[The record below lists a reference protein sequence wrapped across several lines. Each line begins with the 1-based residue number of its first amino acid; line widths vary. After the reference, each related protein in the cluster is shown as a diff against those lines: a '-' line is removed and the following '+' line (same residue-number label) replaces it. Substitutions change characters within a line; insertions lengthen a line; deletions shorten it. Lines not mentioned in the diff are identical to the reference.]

1 MTPIRPDAEDA
12 LEQATIQLFAELGW
26 HTVNCFHETFGTG
39 GTVGRDNAGEVV
51 LTARLRPALQRLN
64 PDLPREA
71 IDLAV
76 DDLVRD
82 RSALSPAQANRE
94 VYRLI
99 KDGVKATFRDDEGG
113 EVTETV
119 RVIDWNAPENN
130 DFLLASQL
138 WATGELHKRR
148 PDLLGFVN
156 GLPLVLVEL
165 KASAKRLENAY
176 QDNLRDYK
184 DTIPQLFWYNALIIL
199 SNGINSRVG
208 STTASW
214 EHFAEWKK
222 ISDEQEAG
230 VISLE
235 TVIRGTC
242 EQGRLLD
249 LVENFT
255 LFSDSG
261 GALIKLL
268 AKNHQFLGVNNAID
282 AVQNLRENQGRLGV
296 FWHTQGSGKSYS
308 MIFFSQKVLRKLP
321 GNWTFLIVT
330 DRAELDEQI
339 YKNFADVGAVTEQE
353 VQATSG
359 EHLKQL
365 LQENHRHIF
374 TLIQKFG
381 TQHGAAY
388 PKMSDRADIIVV
400 TDEAH
405 RSQYD
410 VLAANMRRA
419 LPNAAFIGF
428 TGTPLMAGEEKTRD
442 VFGDYVSVYDFRQS
456 VEDRATVP
464 LYYENRI
471 PELQLVND
479 DLSDELQR
487 ILDAAELEEE
497 QEKKLEREFGREYH
511 LITRNDRL
519 ETIAEDIVGHFL
531 GRGYQGKAMVVSIDK
546 ATAVRMYNK
555 VQTHWKERLAKL
567 KAQLASTTGEEHR
580 ATLEEQIRYMQ
591 KTDMAV
597 VVSQAQ
603 NEIDDFR
610 KKGLDMVRHR
620 RRMIQEDLETRF
632 KDPEDPFRIV
642 FVTAMWMTGF
652 DAPSVSTIYLDKP
665 MRNHTLMQTIARANR
680 VHRDKNNGLIVDY
693 VGVFRNLQ
701 KALAIYG
708 GGVGGSGDGAT
719 PVKNKQALVTE
730 LERALQET
738 VSFLEAHG
746 IDVNALVNAEGFAR
760 PAKLRDAREAM
771 LVSDDVKK
779 QYLGRSQTV
788 RRLYKAVLPDPV
800 AARFG
805 AVVSTLSTL
814 RELILA
820 ASEPISIDEVMGE
833 IDALLDRSIAP
844 QPFVIRPETAAYGN
858 HAHIDLSQINFDLL
872 RERFSENHKHTQ
884 TERLKAA
891 ISKKLDEMVQLNRT
905 RADYLEKFQHMIDEY
920 NSGSKNVEQLFDELL
935 VFAKRLS
942 EEEKRGIAE
951 KLSEEELAVFDLLTK
966 PRPNLTEAEERK
978 VKDVA
983 KELLATLKQE
993 KLVLDWRT
1001 RQQSRAAVLVT
1012 VQEILDN
1019 LPRAYSTEMYNE
1031 KCSAVYQHIYDAYA
1045 GGGRSIYQA
1054 VA

>member
-1 MTPIRPDAEDA
+1 MTPVHPDAEEA
-12 LEQATIQLFAELGW
+12 LEQATVQLFAELRW
-26 HTVNCFHETFGTG
+26 ETVNCFHETFGTG
-39 GTVGRDNAGEVV
+39 GTLGRDNAGEVV

-64 PDLPREA
+64 PDLPRGA
-71 IDLAV
+71 LDLATEE
-76 DDLVRD
+76 LARD

-99 KDGVKATFRDDEGG
+99 KDGVKVTFRDDEGD

-119 RVIDWNAPENN
+119 RVIDWNTPQDN

-138 WATGELHKRR
+138 WVTGELHKRR
-148 PDLLGFVN
+148 PDLVGFVN

-176 QDNLRDYK
+176 RDNLRDYK
-184 DTIPQLFWYNALIIL
+184 DTISQLFWYNALVIL
-199 SNGINSRVG
+199 SNGIDSRVG

-255 LFSDSG
+255 LFSNAG

-282 AVQNLRENQGRLGV
+282 AVQNIRENQGRLGV

-330 DRAELDEQI
+330 DRNELDEQI

-365 LQENHRHIF
+365 LQENHRHVF

-388 PKMSDRADIIVV
+388 PKLSDRDDIIVV

-428 TGTPLMAGEEKTRD
+428 TGTPLMAGEEKTRE

-471 PELQLVND
+471 PELQLVNED
-479 DLSDELQR
+479 FSEELQE
-487 ILDAAELEEE
+487 ILDAAELDED

-511 LITRNDRL
+511 LITRNERL
-519 ETIAEDIVGHFL
+519 ETIAEDLVGHFL
-531 GRGYQGKAMVVSIDK
+531 GRGYQGKAMVVSVDK
-546 ATAVRMYNK
+546 ATAVRMYDK
-555 VQTHWKERLAKL
+555 VQAHWKARLEQS
-567 KAQLASTTGEEHR
+567 KAELAS
-580 ATLEEQIRYMQ
+580 ATSDEQRRVLEEQIRSMEQ
-591 KTDMAV
+591 TDMAV
-597 VVSQAQ
+597 VVSQGQ

-610 KKGLDMVRHR
+610 TRGLDIVPHR

-708 GGVGGSGDGAT
+708 AGTGGSDGNT
-719 PVKNKQALVTE
+719 PVQSKQALVAE
-730 LERALQET
+730 LEIALQDT
-738 VSFLEAHG
+738 VSFLESHG
-746 IDVNALVNAEGFAR
+746 VDVGALVNAEGFGR
-760 PAKLRDAREAM
+760 IAKLQDAREAT
-771 LVSDDVKK
+771 LVSDAVKK

-800 AARFG
+800 GARFG
-805 AVVSTLSTL
+805 PVVSALSTL
-814 RELILA
+814 REMILA
-820 ASEPISIDEVMGE
+820 VIDPPSIGAVMGE
-833 IDALLDRSIAP
+833 VDALLDRSIAP
-844 QPFVIRPETAAYGN
+844 QPFVIRPEKAAYGD
-858 HAHIDLSQINFDLL
+858 HARINLSQIDFDLL
-872 RERFSENHKHTQ
+872 REKFSGNRKHTQ
-884 TERLKAA
+884 AERLKAA
-891 ISKKLDEMVQLNRT
+891 ITKKLDEMVQLNRT
-905 RADYLEKFQHMIDEY
+905 RTDYLDKFQRMIDEY
-920 NSGSKNVEQLFDELL
+920 NAGSKNVEQLFDELL
-935 VFAKRLS
+935 VFAQRLS
-942 EEEKRGIAE
+942 EEEQRGVAE
-951 KLSEEELAVFDLLTK
+951 NLTEEQLAVFDLLTK
-966 PRPNLTEAEERK
+966 PRPDLTQAEERK

-1012 VQEILDN
+1012 VRDILDH
-1019 LPRAYSTEMYNE
+1019 LPRAYSTEMYDE

-1045 GGGRSIYQA
+1045 GAGRSIYQA
-1054 VA
+1054 AA